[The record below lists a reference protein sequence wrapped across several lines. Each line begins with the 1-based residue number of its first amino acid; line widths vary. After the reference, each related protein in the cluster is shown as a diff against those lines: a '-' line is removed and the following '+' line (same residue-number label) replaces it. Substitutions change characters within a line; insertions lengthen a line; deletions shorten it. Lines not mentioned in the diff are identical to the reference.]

1 MTLRL
6 SVVSEHGIR
15 LGAQSTKVFGVH
27 GGSIGRGT
35 DNEWILPDPERY
47 LSGKHARID
56 FRAGTYVLVDT
67 SSNGTYVNGA
77 QVPLGKYHDYVLK
90 DGDYVR
96 LGEYEFLVSIDKGN
110 DHPPDESAIVAY
122 DGKSPSSA
130 VKKSTADDLG
140 ADLDLSQLLEPSDQ
154 LDVDS
159 GVRPRNSYGQSITP
173 ERAPPRPVVEDEGSG
188 TPWHMMTRPL
198 KVNPP
203 ANPVVAAVAA
213 SPAVATPAPTPR
225 AQAPVLYDGDFDVGL
240 SAFCRGAGIDPRN
253 ISTEARSAALQL
265 AGQLLRESVLGLLDL
280 KQSRNEFRNRFRI
293 STAQQDNAPESP
305 LHMTG
310 GVDETLVRLLNTVSV
325 RASSVNAVRDDFKE
339 TKAQNT
345 ASLAAMR
352 AAFEEFLGRVD
363 PKELEERFERASKRG
378 VFGTQNK
385 GKYWDLYAE
394 LFPGL
399 AQRPADGFPH
409 VFTEAFA
416 KAYEAKIR
424 TLIPPR
430 RSTFGADRADPA
442 QPDDKAVGD

>member
-1 MTLRL
+1 L

-15 LGAQSTKVFGVH
+15 LGTASSRVFGVH

-47 LSGKHARID
+47 LSGKHARVD

-77 QVPLGKYHDYVLK
+77 QVPLGKFHDYVLR

-110 DHPPDESAIVAY
+110 DHAPDDSAVVAY
-122 DGKSPSSA
+122 DGTSPSSA
-130 VKKSTADDLG
+130 VKKSTANDLG

-154 LDVDS
+154 LDVDT

-173 ERAPPRPVVEDEGSG
+173 ERAAAPRPMVEDEGSG

-203 ANPVVAAVAA
+203 ASAAEPAVVAA
-213 SPAVATPAPTPR
+213 PAPVPR
-225 AQAPVLYDGDFDVGL
+225 PQPPAPALFDADFDVGL
-240 SAFCRGAGIDPRN
+240 AAFCRGAGIDPRS
-253 ISTEARSAALQL
+253 ISAEARAAALQL
-265 AGQLLRESVLGLLDL
+265 AGQLLRESVLGVMDL
-280 KQSRNEFRNRFRI
+280 NQGRHEFRNRFRI
-293 STAQQDNAPESP
+293 STPQDTAPESA
-305 LHMTG
+305 LNLTG
-310 GVDETLVRLLNTVSV
+310 GVDEALVRLLNTVSA
-325 RASSVNAVRDDFKE
+325 RASAVNAMRDAFKE
-339 TKAQNT
+339 MKAQNT

-363 PKELEERFERASKRG
+363 PKELEERFDRAAKRG

-394 LFPGL
+394 MFSGL
-399 AQRPADGFPH
+399 VQRPADGFPH
-409 VFTEAFA
+409 VFTETFA

-430 RSTFGADRADPA
+430 RSTFGADRADPE
-442 QPDDKAVGD
+442 QPDGKAVGD

>member
-130 VKKSTADDLG
+130 VKKSTSNDLG

-154 LDVDS
+154 LDRDS
-159 GVRPRNSYGQSITP
+159 GVRPRNSYGQAITP
-173 ERAPPRPVVEDEGSG
+173 ERAPPPRPEVEDEGSG

-203 ANPVVAAVAA
+203 ANMAAPAVVAA
-213 SPAVATPAPTPR
+213 PAPVASR

-253 ISTEARSAALQL
+253 ITTEARSAALQL

-293 STAQQDNAPESP
+293 STPQQDNAPESP
-305 LHMTG
+305 LHMSG

-339 TKAQNT
+339 TKAQNA

-363 PKELEERFERASKRG
+363 PKELEERFERAGKRG

-394 LFPGL
+394 MFPGL